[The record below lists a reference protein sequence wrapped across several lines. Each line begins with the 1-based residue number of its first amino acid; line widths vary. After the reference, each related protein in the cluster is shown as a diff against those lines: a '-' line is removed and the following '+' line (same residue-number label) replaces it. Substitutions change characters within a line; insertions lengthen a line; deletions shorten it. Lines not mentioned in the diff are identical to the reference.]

1 MVAELVLVG
10 AGKMGEALLSGLLGA
25 GWAAPAVV
33 VVVEASEP
41 RRRQLAGPG
50 GLAARYPGLEVTGE
64 LPAEVKAAVV
74 AVKPAD
80 VESVCRSLAGRG
92 TERALSIAAG
102 LGLTLLEAWCPPGC
116 AVIRAMP
123 NMAAIVQASATA
135 ISPGA
140 KAGPADIEWATGVL
154 RATGLVV
161 EVPEHML
168 DAVTGVS
175 GSGPA
180 YLMLVAEAMTDAGV
194 LLGLPR
200 RVAAELVAQT
210 ILGAGRLLAET
221 GQAPEQVRAAVTSP
235 GGTTAAALRRLELA
249 GTRSAFIEAV
259 AASAERSQQLGQNI
273 TGPPRSGPSAR

>member
-1 MVAELVLVG
+1 
-10 AGKMGEALLSGLLGA
+10 MGEALLSGVLSA
-25 GWAAPAVV
+25 GWAAPGDV
-33 VVVEASEP
+33 VVVEASKV
-41 RRRQLAGPG
+41 RRRQLSEAG
-50 GLAARYPGLEVTGE
+50 GLAARHPGLDVTAE
-64 LPAEVKAAVV
+64 LPVEVPAAVV

-92 TERALSIAAG
+92 TRRVLSVAAG
-102 LGLTLLEAWCPPGC
+102 PSLDQLESWCPEGC
-116 AVIRAMP
+116 AVVRAMP

-135 ISPGA
+135 ISGGA
-140 KAGPADIEWATGVL
+140 NAGTGDIEWASAIL
-154 RATGLVV
+154 RAAGLVV
-161 EVPEHML
+161 EVPEHLL

-200 RVAAELVAQT
+200 NIAADLVAQT

-221 GQAPEQVRAAVTSP
+221 GQGPEELRAAVTSP
-235 GGTTAAALRRLELA
+235 GGTTAAALRRLESA

-259 AASAERSQQLGQNI
+259 AASAQRSQELG
-273 TGPPRSGPSAR
+273 RPSH